1 LANYL
6 VSLRP
11 NVKIRR
17 RCLGRNFS
25 LTFAATK
32 HSKHGSTSLAL
43 ASKPF
48 MLDLSIYMDIARNP
62 VPNWSYRSGKSMNQD
77 KHVFSCIPS
86 NSTTKLQ
93 YSPKVLRTLRWSTK
107 SKVST
112 LILDTHKTFIYP
124 QIQRKTRWQTTE
136 DSYYNVQP

>member
-1 LANYL
+1 
-6 VSLRP
+6 
-11 NVKIRR
+11 
-17 RCLGRNFS
+17 
-25 LTFAATK
+25 
-32 HSKHGSTSLAL
+32 
-43 ASKPF
+43 
-48 MLDLSIYMDIARNP
+48 
-62 VPNWSYRSGKSMNQD
+62 MNQD

-112 LILDTHKTFIYP
+112 LILDTPKTFIYP
-124 QIQRKTRWQTTE
+124 QIQRKTRWQTTA